1 MALDLKEFSGKLLR
15 FREQLRLSIAEV
27 STSTGIPEDRITSLE
42 VGKATPTG
50 DEVLILADFYMCDY
64 RFFVSN
70 EKLASFEQTENM
82 YRRYGDEFSKSDRW
96 GVQEFLFLCEC
107 EELLIGTLQKPRTE
121 FRYEPTGPYFKG
133 HAEDAAAT
141 LRQHFGYADNRVP
154 PDVYSDFRK
163 IGLHIFRRRLENSN
177 ISGLTVR
184 HPAAGPCILVNY
196 SEDIYR
202 QRFTAAHEAAH
213 AIMDHTDIVV
223 SFSKWDPKDLVEIRA
238 NTFASRYLLPP
249 AMLKRLPVPIWN
261 QPEIVKWS
269 MELKVSTS
277 LLATALRENQIIED
291 ETYRDLIKV
300 KVKTTLKTDP
310 ELDGLTPKSRERKK
324 MLLERGLSPFYVSLC
339 FDALAEGAVTN
350 ARAAEML
357 LIGEED
363 LSELAEMFH
372 VKSAL
377 YD

>member
-15 FREQLRLSIAEV
+15 CREQLRLSIGEV
-27 STSTGIPEDRITSLE
+27 STSTGIPEGRLASLE
-42 VGKATPTG
+42 AGEIAPTG

-82 YRRYGDEFSKSDRW
+82 YRRYGDQFSKSDRW

-107 EELLIGTLQKPRTE
+107 EELLIRTLQKPRTE

-133 HAEDAAAT
+133 HAEDAAT
-141 LRQHFGYADNRVP
+141 RLRQHFGYGDDPVA
-154 PDVYSDFRK
+154 PDVYSDFRE
-163 IGLHIFRRRLENSN
+163 IGLHIFRRRLDNSN

-213 AIMDHTDIVV
+213 AIMDQTDIVV
-223 SFSKWDPKDLVEIRA
+223 SFSKWDPKNLVEIRA

-249 AMLKRLPVPIWN
+249 RLLKRLPVPIWN
-261 QPEIVKWS
+261 QSEIVQWS
-269 MELKVSTS
+269 MKLKVSTS
-277 LLATALRENQIIED
+277 LLATALKENGIIDD
-291 ETYRDLIKV
+291 ETYRDLTRV
-300 KVKTTLKTDP
+300 KVQTTLKTDP
-310 ELDGLTPKSRERKK
+310 ELDGLTAKSRERKK
-324 MLLERGLSPFYVSLC
+324 MLLERGLSAFYVSLC
-339 FDALAEGAVTN
+339 FDALTEGAITN

-357 LIGEED
+357 LIDEEE
-363 LSELAEMFH
+363 LSGLAEMFH

>member
-15 FREQLRLSIAEV
+15 CREQLRLSFADV
-27 STSTGIPEDRITSLE
+27 STSTGIPEERLASLE
-42 VGKATPTG
+42 AGNAAPTG
-50 DEVLILADFYMCDY
+50 DEVLIIADFYMCDY

-82 YRRYGDEFSKSDRW
+82 YRRYGDQFSKSDRW

-107 EELLIGTLQKPRTE
+107 EELLIRTLQKPRTE
-121 FRYEPTGPYFKG
+121 FRYEPRGPYFKG
-133 HAEDAAAT
+133 HAEEAAT
-141 LRQHFGYADNRVP
+141 SLRQHFGYGDDPVA

-163 IGLHIFRRRLENSN
+163 IGLHVFRRRLDNSN

-213 AIMDHTDIVV
+213 AIIDQTEIVV
-223 SFSKWDPKDLVEIRA
+223 SFSKWDPKNLVEIRA
-238 NTFASRYLLPP
+238 NTFASRYLLPRP
-249 AMLKRLPVPIWN
+249 LLKRLPVRVWN
-261 QPEIVKWS
+261 QSEIIEWS
-269 MELKVSTS
+269 MKLKVSTS
-277 LLATALRENQIIED
+277 LLATALKENGLID
-291 ETYRDLIKV
+291 DDTYRDLIKV
-300 KVKTTLKTDP
+300 KVKATLKTDP
-310 ELDGLTPKSRERKK
+310 ELDGLTAKSRERKK
-324 MLLERGLSPFYVSLC
+324 MLLERGLSAFYVSLC
-339 FDALAEGAVTN
+339 FDALTDGVITN

-357 LIGEED
+357 LIDEEQ